1 MRFGWRLTKMSE
13 LVDRFRASMNIDY
26 EKWHDGI
33 GYDIDLIPQMS
44 PKEIAEVE
52 RIMLGRGVMDW
63 RDLEALDALGT
74 IRSLDLI
81 DHTRAH
87 GSAELKVHAMRYGR
101 PLDAKATEDG
111 IIEGLRNTE
120 FYGGLTQALDQA
132 AESDSP
138 RVQAEL
144 FRMARD
150 KVGDGSYQ
158 AVAILY
164 ARFGKISSQWDFSR
178 RDFFLRFVGPVTE
191 DRKQAFLEMCA
202 ELGVDPDQAC
212 QA

>member
-1 MRFGWRLTKMSE
+1 MSE

-52 RIMLGRGVMDW
+52 QILIGRGVQDW

-74 IRSLDLI
+74 IRSLDMI

-87 GSAELKVHAMRYGR
+87 GTAELKVYAMRYGR
-101 PLDAKATEDG
+101 PLDPQATEDG

-164 ARFGKISSQWDFSR
+164 ARFGKIDSQWDFSR
-178 RDFFLRFVGPVTE
+178 RDFFLRFVGPVTD

-202 ELGVDPDQAC
+202 ELGVDPDEAC
-212 QA
+212 RA